1 MEKLYRDPSTIH
13 QVRPNW
19 YIGYRNRKLKRGDR
33 LSALR
38 RTAPVLLPT
47 LIAVMVLAAPM
58 SAALSSAGGG
68 RNPAA
73 AWTPAVI
80 GLVFLVGAAA
90 WLTYRTVRGSR
101 QLAEAAAQFRSLF
114 EASNLSI
121 IIHDYH
127 SGAVIEANR
136 RAVDS
141 YGLQSVEELRS
152 RDIFDQPP
160 YSRTE
165 AQAWQQRVR
174 TSGPQRFEWRSR
186 RSDGSVFWE
195 DVFLQII
202 PLHGVERVVSIAIDI
217 TERKRIE
224 EQMRHMAQHDV
235 LTGLANRALF
245 SDRVQQAISR
255 AGRTHSQL
263 AVLYID
269 LDHFK
274 PINDTYGHA
283 VGDAV
288 LKTTAERLQSALR
301 TSDSLGRIGGDE
313 FNVLLTDVSGA
324 DSALAVA
331 EKIARVVAR
340 PIDHNGH
347 CLSIS
352 ASIGVAIYPDHGSD
366 EISLLSTADRAMY
379 SSKTGRAHVSLAEPR
394 SR

>member
-1 MEKLYRDPSTIH
+1 MERLDSDPSTIH

-19 YIGYRNRKLKRGDR
+19 YIGYRNHKLKRGDR
-33 LSALR
+33 LSASQ
-38 RTAPVLLPT
+38 RTVPLLLPT
-47 LIAVMVLAAPM
+47 LFAGLVLAVPVA
-58 SAALSSAGGG
+58 SALSSADGG
-68 RNPAA
+68 RNPAT
-73 AWTPAVI
+73 AWTPAVA
-80 GLVFLVGAAA
+80 GFVFLVGAAA

-127 SGAVIEANR
+127 SGAVIEANQ

-141 YGLQSVEELRS
+141 YGLQSVEELRN

-160 YSRTE
+160 YSRAE
-165 AQAWQQRVR
+165 ALAWQQRVR

-202 PLHGVERVVSIAIDI
+202 PLNGVERIVSIAIDI

-245 SDRVQQAISR
+245 SDRVQQAITR

-263 AVLYID
+263 ALLYID

-283 VGDAV
+283 VGDTV
-288 LKTTAERLQSALR
+288 LKTTAERLRNALR
-301 TSDSLGRIGGDE
+301 SSDSVGRIGGDE

-324 DSALAVA
+324 DCALAVA
-331 EKIARVVAR
+331 EKIARTVAR

-347 CLSIS
+347 CLSIN
-352 ASIGVAIYPDHGSD
+352 ASIGVAIYPDHGTD
-366 EISLLSTADRAMY
+366 EISLLSTADKAMY
-379 SSKTGRAHVSLAEPR
+379 TSKTGGSHVSLAELQ